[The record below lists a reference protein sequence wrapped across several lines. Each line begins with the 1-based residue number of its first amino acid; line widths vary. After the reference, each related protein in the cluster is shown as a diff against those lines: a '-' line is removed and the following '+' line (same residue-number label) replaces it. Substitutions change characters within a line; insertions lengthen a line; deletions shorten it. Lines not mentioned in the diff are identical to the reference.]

1 LLELPAAAAE
11 EDDAGG
17 GDGGLRD
24 HDGPKDATG
33 THVHGD
39 GEKIGEGYLQQP
51 ETEEMH
57 DGRSD
62 GVASAVEGLEHDHAV
77 GIADVAV
84 AENAQ
89 AGDGQRD
96 DERVVGEK
104 TNDGL
109 GKDDKEDADDAEENH
124 VVEAGAPDGS
134 FRALGLLGAEILAD
148 EGGGS
153 VAEAPAGHQHEDE
166 YANGDGV
173 AGERRRAEDTDDTHK
188 ADPTGVGDGE
198 LQDAGERNAQ
208 QAEQDTEVD
217 AKLVAQD
224 ANALR
229 ATEEAVELIE
239 HADAAAGEGGE
250 GGAGDAKFGERP
262 PAKDEARVE
271 DEIDDVGDP
280 EQTHGDGG
288 VTRAAEDGVV
298 EKEKHDRSAAAESDA
313 GVAGADGNDL
323 RGSTHQAKQIRGVEE
338 TRNADKGGDRD
349 SYDDGLHACNSRASG
364 IFFADPASDHG
375 GGGKAQA
382 EADGHNEAEERFGEA
397 DGGDGVRAKTADPED
412 VDDGEKG
419 FQHHFEDHGNGQQ
432 ENGAIEIARSE
443 ILVRATKGFADGT
456 PERGCRSDDSS
467 LFQ

>member
-1 LLELPAAAAE
+1 MGRSLAQKLWGSDLLDFPVATFEQ
-11 EDDAGG
+11 DDA
-17 GDGGLRD
+17 DGGNEAFSD
-24 HDGPKDATG
+24 DDGPEDAAGVHTG
-33 THVHGD
+33 GKRQEVGQRNFQ
-39 GEKIGEGYLQQP
+39 EPKA
-51 ETEEMH
+51 EEMH

-62 GVASAVEGLEHDHAV
+62 GVAGAVECLEHDHAV

-96 DERVVGEK
+96 DQRVVGEK

-109 GKDDKEDADDAEENH
+109 GKDDEEDADDAEENH
-124 VVEAGAPDGS
+124 VVKAGAPDGS

-153 VAEAPAGHQHEDE
+153 VAEAPARHKHEDE

-173 AGERRRAEDTDDTHK
+173 AGERRRAEDTDDTDK

-239 HADAAAGEGGE
+239 HADAAAREGGE
-250 GGAGDAKFGERP
+250 SCAGDAKSGERP

-271 DEIDDVGDP
+271 D
-280 EQTHGDGG
+280 
-288 VTRAAEDGVV
+288 
-298 EKEKHDRSAAAESDA
+298 
-313 GVAGADGNDL
+313 
-323 RGSTHQAKQIRGVEE
+323 
-338 TRNADKGGDRD
+338 
-349 SYDDGLHACNSRASG
+349 
-364 IFFADPASDHG
+364 
-375 GGGKAQA
+375 
-382 EADGHNEAEERFGEA
+382 
-397 DGGDGVRAKTADPED
+397 
-412 VDDGEKG
+412 
-419 FQHHFEDHGNGQQ
+419 
-432 ENGAIEIARSE
+432 
-443 ILVRATKGFADGT
+443 
-456 PERGCRSDDSS
+456 
-467 LFQ
+467 